1 MRITS
6 PAFNVVLSHVANNS
20 GPVRETSALD
30 ADKERAAR
38 AAYRRKIREE
48 QTANE
53 NADAEASDENG
64 EHKPVVVYA

>member
-6 PAFNVVLSHVANNS
+6 PAFNVVLSHVAS
-20 GPVRETSALD
+20 HGETVKETSALD

-38 AAYRRKIREE
+38 AAYRRKIRQE

-53 NADAEASDENG
+53 NADAEMADEKG
-64 EHKPVVVYA
+64 EHKPIVIYA